1 MQVPFMCGNP
11 PVYQIIVNEELREQH
26 LLEFRRMTGHL
37 VQTTLEL
44 QRHCTDPIQLLFIIS
59 CGKGP
64 RILNHIWCLFFKE
77 PVKSL

>member
-44 QRHCTDPIQLLFIIS
+44 QTLHGSNTII
-59 CGKGP
+59 
-64 RILNHIWCLFFKE
+64 IYH
-77 PVKSL
+77 